1 MVNNFI
7 AKVLIGLV
15 ALAYLV
21 STACA
26 NYHVLKTQQPSLR
39 DNLKEGDIVRVVTND
54 GSALQLKILEITD
67 EAIIGDDQ
75 GLLARNKRT
84 IPINEIS
91 NLEKKQISAGKT
103 AGLITG
109 IVAGV
114 IAIPLIYLAINLKP

>member
-1 MVNNFI
+1 
-7 AKVLIGLV
+7 
-15 ALAYLV
+15 
-21 STACA
+21 
-26 NYHVLKTQQPSLR
+26 
-39 DNLKEGDIVRVVTND
+39 
-54 GSALQLKILEITD
+54 LQLKILEITD